1 LKFRTF
7 KAIVIAMGVV
17 VIGGGAYGLV
27 RALSAPAPATAT
39 ATRTEADPRTVA
51 EPHAAAREAA
61 PPADREERPTA
72 SDYRAAVLQA
82 SERTLSSDRIKDAFR
97 GRSYKVNFYGDPGGG
112 RVKRAKVDL
121 DRDEKWDEKW
131 TFDGEGGV
139 KREVAPADDEQ
150 YTESYRLV
158 AGKWVKK

>member
-1 LKFRTF
+1 M
-7 KAIVIAMGVV
+7 IVIAVGIV
-17 VIGGGAYGLV
+17 VIGSGAYGLV
-27 RALSAPAPATAT
+27 RVLSAPPEATAT
-39 ATRTEADPRTVA
+39 VTRTHA
-51 EPHAAAREAA
+51 EPRAAAYAEPPAAARAEA
-61 PPADREERPTA
+61 PASADFRT
-72 SDYRAAVLQA
+72 AVLQA
-82 SERTLSSDRIKDAFR
+82 SERTLSGDRVKDAFR
-97 GRSYKVNFYGDPGGG
+97 GRSYKVNLYADPGGG
-112 RVKRAKVDL
+112 RVKRAKIDL